1 MPVIDRYGARYGI
14 ATLVPLTLLMLGAT
28 LWGGYAVMALVW
40 LTLVA
45 GLMDHL
51 LAPPTG
57 STGAERRWPDRLSV
71 LLALGH
77 LAVVPLVLVALS
89 GTGMGLG
96 HKIAL
101 FAATASFI
109 GQVSHPNAHELI
121 HRKGRLRAG
130 LGALVYVTMGF
141 GHHVS
146 AHRLVHHR
154 HVATPDDPNTPRGG
168 ESFWRYLP
176 RAWAGSFRAGLAAE
190 AARVKRGAARLNPYW
205 VWTVGAAI
213 TALLATA
220 LAGPAGLACLLG
232 LWALTGMQILLSDYI
247 QHYGLRRLPL
257 PSGRREPVG
266 PHHSWNAPRGFSS
279 YLMMNAPS
287 HSEHHLHPDRSYE
300 QLAVDT
306 DAPTLPWSLPVMAML
321 ATIPPVWRRVMD
333 RRAARVM
340 AAAEAR
346 IAAADR
352 AAA

>member
-1 MPVIDRYGARYGI
+1 MQ
-14 ATLVPLTLLMLGAT
+14 
-28 LWGGYAVMALVW
+28 
-40 LTLVA
+40 
-45 GLMDHL
+45 
-51 LAPPTG
+51 PTG
-57 STGAERRWPDRLSV
+57 STGAQIRWPDRLSV

-121 HRKGRLRAG
+121 HRKGRLPRRARRAR
-130 LGALVYVTMGF
+130 LMSRWASDTMSRHTG
-141 GHHVS
+141 
-146 AHRLVHHR
+146 LVHHR

-205 VWTVGAAI
+205 VWTGGAAI

-232 LWALTGMQILLSDYI
+232 LWVLAGMQILLSDYI

-266 PHHSWNAPRGFSS
+266 PHHSWNAPRGFFELPDDERAVPFGTS
-279 YLMMNAPS
+279 PS
-287 HSEHHLHPDRSYE
+287 PRPEL
-300 QLAVDT
+300 
-306 DAPTLPWSLPVMAML
+306 
-321 ATIPPVWRRVMD
+321 
-333 RRAARVM
+333 
-340 AAAEAR
+340 
-346 IAAADR
+346 
-352 AAA
+352 

>member
-1 MPVIDRYGARYGI
+1 MPVIARYGI
-14 ATLVPLTLLMLGAT
+14 VTLVPLTLLMLGAT

-45 GLMDHL
+45 GLMDQL
-51 LAPPTG
+51 LAPPPKV
-57 STGAERRWPDRLSV
+57 TGAVSPWADRLSV

-77 LAVVPLVLVALS
+77 LALVPLALVGLS
-89 GTGMGLG
+89 DPGMGLG
-96 HKIAL
+96 GKIAL
-101 FAATASFI
+101 FAAAASFI

-121 HRKGRLRAG
+121 HRKNRRRAG

-154 HVATPDDPNTPRGG
+154 HVATPDDPNTPRAG

-190 AARVKRGAARLNPYW
+190 AARVERGAARFNPYW
-205 VWTVGAAI
+205 FWTAGAAA
-213 TALLATA
+213 TAVLATA
-220 LAGPAGLACLLG
+220 LAGPAGLAGLLG

-247 QHYGLRRLPL
+247 QHYGLQRLPL

-300 QLAVDT
+300 QLATDT

-321 ATIPPVWRRVMD
+321 ATVPPVWRRVMD

-346 IAAADR
+346 LVAADR